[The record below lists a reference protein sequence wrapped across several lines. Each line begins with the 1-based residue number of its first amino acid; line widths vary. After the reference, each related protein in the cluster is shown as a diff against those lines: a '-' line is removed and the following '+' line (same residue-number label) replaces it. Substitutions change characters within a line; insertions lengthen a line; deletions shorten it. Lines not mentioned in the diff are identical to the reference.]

1 MRSRPSNVDIAAST
15 PISVQEAQSV
25 LDSLDRL
32 ALYTHVL
39 HDDIFQCYCAMLRC
53 VAAGDPPHRFAATA
67 AKLSGLLA
75 QHSERKSAGGH
86 GDAWQDFLV
95 QHILEAENAFT
106 QRAALA
112 GPTGL
117 STALRSLAEEDL
129 AILQRLFNLNAVAW
143 RTLAG
148 LLAAD
153 ENPPYLAW
161 DEFTS
166 PGATDSERHELD
178 IREKLMA
185 LQDWRE
191 AVPLLAAHYR
201 RHGTGDFARYR
212 AFRWVRSTHGGNLQ
226 GVPHPDPIR
235 LEELIGDDRQRRLL
249 MQNTE
254 HLLAGYRAN
263 NVLLSGDRGTGKSS
277 SIKALLHRY
286 GDRGLR
292 LIEVAKEHLNEF
304 PDILM
309 ELQVR
314 PQSFVVFVDDLSF
327 EPHETDY
334 KALKAILEGSVA
346 AQPRNV
352 VIYATSNRSHLIRE
366 NFSDRAGILEDEVH
380 PKETLQETFSLSDR
394 FGIRISFVSPT
405 QAHYLAIVAALT
417 EQRGLQ
423 IQEADLRARAITWAQ
438 QQNGFSGRTARQFVD
453 FLEGDIGTGKSP

>member
-1 MRSRPSNVDIAAST
+1 MDIAAST
-15 PISVQEAQSV
+15 PTSVQEAQSV

-53 VAAGDPPHRFAATA
+53 VAAGDPPHRFAAAA

-75 QHSERKSAGGH
+75 QHSERKSAGVR
-86 GDAWQDFLV
+86 GDAWQDYLV
-95 QHILEAENAFT
+95 QHILGAENAFS

-153 ENPPYLAW
+153 EIPPYLAW
-161 DEFTS
+161 DEFSS
-166 PGATDSERHELD
+166 PGATESERHELD
-178 IREKLMA
+178 IRERLLA
-185 LQDWRE
+185 LEDWRE
-191 AVPLLAAHYR
+191 AVPLLAAHYH
-201 RHGTGDFARYR
+201 RHGTGEFARYR

-263 NVLLSGDRGTGKSS
+263 NVLLCGDRGTGKSS

-309 ELQVR
+309 ELQER

-417 EQRGLQ
+417 EQRGLL

-453 FLEGDIGTGKSP
+453 FLEGELGARESR